1 MTFSFVSAHAK
12 GKCFFRLCFGLKII
26 PAAEFLRSLALD
38 SFPMISRFSRSS
50 WPNFTGVTKNQRLLC
65 EQCTYRPIWNT
76 LPQHDVDIVDQIF
89 HPNDPR
95 NSRGK
100 VYRSPS
106 RFGLAFDLYTTAVR
120 SQTDFFRTLLPVGK
134 LQICSSNGIIPGKP
148 FQTIEAMISVFI
160 LHQD

>member
-1 MTFSFVSAHAK
+1 MRKGSAFLGSASDWK
-12 GKCFFRLCFGLKII
+12 SSRLLNSWDRWHLTRFPWFQDFQG
-26 PAAEFLRSLALD
+26 ALD
-38 SFPMISRFSRSS
+38 QISQEWPRIKGFSVS
-50 WPNFTGVTKNQRLLC
+50 NA
-65 EQCTYRPIWNT
+65 PID
-76 LPQHDVDIVDQIF
+76 LSEILRHVDIVDQIF